1 MVESY
6 LIFSFF
12 TVYVN
17 NWLPVFSLFV
27 VEPLIHLLVSKVH
40 ACTDLFW
47 AVPSFGDSS
56 FHRVA
61 MFPFACF
68 SCHWVDIFR
77 FVLLHRPIVLFLTC
91 LLRQRWIRVISPFP
105 AAFDSNSF
113 TLFHCS
119 FLLHTCWIWNIIHR
133 RNYLLRASH
142 PWAHIFTVPVM
153 IFRLSYPKVFLS
165 VDDTT

>member
-1 MVESY
+1 MFWTGPCTMVESY

-119 FLLHTCWIWNIIHR
+119 FLLAQMLTLKHH
-133 RNYLLRASH
+133 S
-142 PWAHIFTVPVM
+142 
-153 IFRLSYPKVFLS
+153 
-165 VDDTT
+165 

>member
-47 AVPSFGDSS
+47 ALPSFGDSS

-91 LLRQRWIRVISPFP
+91 LFRQRWIRVISPFP

-119 FLLHTCWIWNIIHR
+119 FLL
-133 RNYLLRASH
+133 
-142 PWAHIFTVPVM
+142 AHILNLKHHSWEEFSLKGFPSLGSY
-153 IFRLSYPKVFLS
+153 IYCSCDDLSTILPKGFS
-165 VDDTT
+165 KR